1 MYISLFQVKELLS
14 ENEIMSVLIF
24 PSNNSDNKIQCNEK
38 NKLLEGFTDEDILK
52 EGLDNDINNGEIVD
66 TVNEL
71 KELLPRQD
79 MNNHAQTGNETVED
93 EAHDTLEDINNDECV
108 DIDKNDNN
116 SPLKNPGIKIE
127 KSANNKP
134 INNEALFKTSV
145 AVLDSTYKVNFF
157 NGAVTIVFV

>member
-1 MYISLFQVKELLS
+1 MKELLS
-14 ENEIMSVLIF
+14 ENEITSVLIF
-24 PSNNSDNKIQCNEK
+24 PPNNSDNKKQFNEK
-38 NKLLEGFTDEDILK
+38 IKLLESFTDEDKLK
-52 EGLDNDINNGEIVD
+52 EGLDNDINNEEIVD
-66 TVNEL
+66 TENEL
-71 KELLPRQD
+71 KEPLPRQD

-93 EAHDTLEDINNDECV
+93 GAHDTLEDINNDECV

-134 INNEALFKTSV
+134 TNNEALFKTSV

>member
-1 MYISLFQVKELLS
+1 MKELLS

-38 NKLLEGFTDEDILK
+38 NKLLESFTDEDILK
-52 EGLDNDINNGEIVD
+52 EGLENYINNEEIVD
-66 TVNEL
+66 TENEL
-71 KELLPRQD
+71 KEPLPRQD

-108 DIDKNDNN
+108 EIDKNDNN

-134 INNEALFKTSV
+134 TNNEALFKTSV

-157 NGAVTIVFV
+157 NGAVTIVFL